1 MNKPKRM
8 FFVSYYECY
17 PIYEPAEGGYYY
29 EGIELIDSYVKGT
42 LKGARRLLKKL
53 SEEYA
58 LDTMLKDGAECSGK
72 YIGDRRFLRIETV
85 MGIKESGKVL
95 YQ

>member
-1 MNKPKRM
+1 MKKKR

-29 EGIELIDSYVKGT
+29 EGRELIDSYVKGT
-42 LKGARRLLKKL
+42 LKGARRLFKRLVA
-53 SEEYA
+53 EYD
-58 LDTMLKDGAECSGK
+58 LPEVRKDYAFEQGK
-72 YIGDRRFLRIETV
+72 YIGDRRYIRIETG
-85 MGIKESGKVL
+85 MGSDESGKVI